1 MAILESASRAM
12 VDPTADPAA
21 LNEAPASAVAW
32 AAIIGGACVTVA
44 IALLLLQLGSGI
56 GLASVSA
63 WPGAGASATTFTVAA
78 AIWLIV
84 VQWLA
89 CAFGGYIT
97 GRLRT
102 KWARLHSDEVF
113 FRDTA
118 HGFLTWAVAVLFAA
132 ALLGSAATSAIG
144 GGARAVAGLVSGVAQ
159 GASEGASQGAAQGA
173 GSMPGASYF
182 IDSLFR
188 SDQAG
193 AANSGAANS
202 GNTAEQRTEIG
213 GILAMAVRNGEMPA
227 ADKTYIAQLVAKHT
241 GLSQADAEK
250 RVDGVLAQVK
260 TAEDKVREAADVARK
275 GAASLA
281 FFTFFSLLVGAFIA
295 SVAAAIGGR
304 QRDAY

>member
-132 ALLGSAATSAIG
+132 ALLGSVASSAIG

-159 GASEGASQGAAQGA
+159 GASEGASQGA

-193 AANSGAANS
+193 AGNTGAASS
-202 GNTAEQRTEIG
+202 GSTAEQRTEVG
-213 GILAMAVRNGEMPA
+213 GILAMAMRNGEMPA
-227 ADKTYIAQLVAKHT
+227 ADKTYVAQLIARHT

-250 RVDGVLAQVK
+250 RIDGVMAQVK
-260 TAEDKVREAADVARK
+260 TAEDKVRAAADVARK